1 MSSISNLLHFL
12 SPNSRLPPDV
22 TFQVLSST
30 TSSPVSV
37 PAHKCFLAA
46 SSQVFDKLFFQ
57 SDNAR
62 EQREVIKV
70 ENVEEEVFRK
80 FLDHIYGKEFVLEEL
95 SDVSSMLQMFQL
107 VERYDMVEI
116 KEKLLTRIKSQT
128 VKKENFLTIVNL
140 MGQCEEHS
148 MAKEILE
155 AMISRYLERNL
166 GPLGKLSSFMSEHG
180 LDTEVFVSIL
190 GIVDK
195 LQGEGDVCKEEAVE
209 KIPPVSSDIQR
220 KIVTEFLNFSKFP
233 GDKMEEMVDMFIQSG
248 FEKLGIRGVGDQ

>member
-46 SSQVFDKLFFQ
+46 SSHVFDKLFFQ

-62 EQREVIKV
+62 EQREVIK
-70 ENVEEEVFRK
+70 
-80 FLDHIYGKEFVLEEL
+80 
-95 SDVSSMLQMFQL
+95 
-107 VERYDMVEI
+107 VEI

-128 VKKENFLTIVNL
+128 VKKENFLTIVKL
-140 MGQCEEHS
+140 MGQCKEHS
-148 MAKEILE
+148 KAKEILE
-155 AMISRYLERNL
+155 MMISRYLKRHL
-166 GPLGKLSSFMSEHG
+166 GPLEKLSSFMSEHG
-180 LDTEVFVSIL
+180 LDAQGFVSIL

-195 LQGEGDVCKEEAVE
+195 FKDEGGEYKEEEE
-209 KIPPVSSDIQR
+209 KIPPVSSDIGR
-220 KIVTEFLNFSKFP
+220 KIVNEFLNFSKFP
-233 GDKMEEMVDMFIQSG
+233 GDKMEEMVDMFIESG
-248 FEKLGIRGVGDQ
+248 FENIGTRG

>member
-107 VERYDMVEI
+107 VERYDMVEL
-116 KEKLLTRIKSQT
+116 KRKLLARIKSQT
-128 VKKENFLTIVNL
+128 VEKENFLTIVKL
-140 MGQCEEHS
+140 MGQCKEHS
-148 MAKEILE
+148 KAKEILE
-155 AMISRYLERNL
+155 MMISRYLKRHL
-166 GPLGKLSSFMSEHG
+166 GPLEKLSSFMSEHG
-180 LDTEVFVSIL
+180 LDAQGFVSIL

-195 LQGEGDVCKEEAVE
+195 FKDEGDEYKEEAVE
-209 KIPPVSSDIQR
+209 KIPPVSSDIRR
-220 KIVTEFLNFSKFP
+220 KIVNEFLNFSKFP

-248 FEKLGIRGVGDQ
+248 FEKLGTRGVGDQ